1 MRRNTGLTAIEL
13 VVVIAIIAILSGIA
27 IPGFIRW
34 RANAKLTGAATNLKA
49 DLEMA
54 KLRAIRENDLV
65 AVLFSG
71 NGYTIFIDNGAS
83 PGNYIREADEQM
95 LKNVQFIPGI
105 TSTNNFTSSR
115 TRFDSR
121 GLPANFG
128 TVTITGQTGSR
139 QIKVNRIGRIRIIW

>member
-1 MRRNTGLTAIEL
+1 MRKNTGLTAVEL
-13 VVVIAIIAILSGIA
+13 VVVIAIVAILSAIA

-34 RANAKLTGAATNLKA
+34 RANAKLNGATTNLKA

-54 KLRAIRENDLV
+54 KLRAIRENDLI

-83 PGNYIREADEQM
+83 PGNYIREADENV
-95 LKNVQFIPGI
+95 LKNIQFIPGI
-105 TSTNNFTSSR
+105 TSTNNFTNSR
-115 TRFDSR
+115 TRFDGR

-128 TVTITGQTGSR
+128 TITITGQTGSR
-139 QIKVNRIGRIRIIW
+139 QVIVNRIGRIRISW